1 MLILESLWLDG
12 SIPHGNSEFFLC
24 PALVA
29 RRVLSALHKKVLSET
44 NDLSIFVHGIWEW
57 SISLKLDIASIYI
70 T

>member
-44 NDLSIFVHGIWEW
+44 NDLSTFCSWNLRMVD
-57 SISLKLDIASIYI
+57 ISKVRHCKHL
-70 T
+70 